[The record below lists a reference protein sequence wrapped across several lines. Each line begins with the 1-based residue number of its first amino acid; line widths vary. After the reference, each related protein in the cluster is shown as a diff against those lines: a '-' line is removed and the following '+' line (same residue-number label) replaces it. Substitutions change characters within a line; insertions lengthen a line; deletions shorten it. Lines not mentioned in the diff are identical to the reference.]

1 MKIDILTKED
11 LEEIKSLLHEVLPLV
26 RQMKSEEQRKWI
38 RGKEV
43 QDLLGI
49 SNTKLNDLRNRGK
62 LTFTQFGNMYYYD
75 SESIN
80 EELNRNR
87 VKCRD
92 CA

>member
-1 MKIDILTKED
+1 MKIDIVTKDD
-11 LEEIKSLLHEVLPLV
+11 LEEIKSLLHEVLPVV
-26 RQMKSEEQRKWI
+26 RQMKSDEQRKRI

-49 SNTKLNDLRNRGK
+49 SNTKLNDLRNSGK

-75 SESIN
+75 SESIL

>member
-26 RQMKSEEQRKWI
+26 RQMKSEEQRKWK

-43 QDLLGI
+43 QELLGI